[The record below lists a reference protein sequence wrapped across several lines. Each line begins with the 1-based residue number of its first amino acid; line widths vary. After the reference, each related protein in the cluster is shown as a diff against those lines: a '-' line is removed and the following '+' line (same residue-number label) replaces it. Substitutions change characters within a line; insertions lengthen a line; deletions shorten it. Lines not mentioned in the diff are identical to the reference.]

1 MQAALIYGLKLS
13 LRERACQDQAEG
25 ARERRRP
32 RVDED
37 TVGGDAQR
45 LGRGLLGARD
55 MSSSMSIVY
64 IYIRRLLSAFGRR
77 VRCRISLEKAPEDV
91 ARQIVV
97 LSLPIASG
105 HVSKGVLMVDGGAV
119 AVP

>member
-1 MQAALIYGLKLS
+1 MGGVSCVQAALTYGLKLS

-45 LGRGLLGARD
+45 PGRGLLGARD
-55 MSSSMSIVY
+55 VSSSMSIV
-64 IYIRRLLSAFGRR
+64 R
-77 VRCRISLEKAPEDV
+77 SL
-91 ARQIVV
+91 
-97 LSLPIASG
+97 
-105 HVSKGVLMVDGGAV
+105 
-119 AVP
+119 